1 VKQDEREQFACVGER
16 RGNDMGERRRRRKK
30 KCKQGYVISFAKAKG
45 MRFSY
50 LLIAN

>member
-1 VKQDEREQFACVGER
+1 MKGSNLPVREKEGETTWEKE
-16 RGNDMGERRRRRKK
+16 GEEGKK
-30 KCKQGYVISFAKAKG
+30 KCKQGYVISFAKVKG